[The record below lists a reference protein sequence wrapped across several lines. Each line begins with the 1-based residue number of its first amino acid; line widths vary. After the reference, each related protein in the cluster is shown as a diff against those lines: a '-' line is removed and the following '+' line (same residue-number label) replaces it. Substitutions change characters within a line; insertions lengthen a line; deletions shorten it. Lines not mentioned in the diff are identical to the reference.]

1 MKIGDK
7 IYELRSSRNMSLRE
21 FAEIAGVTHTT
32 IARLESDTFG
42 TQKIYLDTIYQICK
56 NLNYDFSAFLTETG
70 YISDFGTRTAAPS
83 STATGEALS
92 AEERKVLEQYRN
104 LPEQLRKLIRQQLD
118 VYSSPE
124 ELLFKPDKKV

>member
-1 MKIGDK
+1 MTIGDK

-70 YISDFGTRTAAPS
+70 YISDFGTRSPAPAS
-83 STATGEALS
+83 FPTIT
-92 AEERKVLEQYRN
+92 AEERKILEQYRS

-124 ELLFKPDKKV
+124 ELLSKSDKKV

>member
-1 MKIGDK
+1 MKNYGEILKEHRLVRGLTLKD
-7 IYELRSSRNMSLRE
+7 IEYRTNINNGSLSRWERNEVLPSVESCIQLANFYGITIDELL
-21 FAEIAGVTHTT
+21 G
-32 IARLESDTFG
+32 LED
-42 TQKIYLDTIYQICK
+42 
-56 NLNYDFSAFLTETG
+56 
-70 YISDFGTRTAAPS
+70 DFGTRTAAPS
-83 STATGEALS
+83 SATAGEPLT